1 MIMGKKTIKV
11 VTMEIKVLTK
21 EVPTN
26 KYEIT
31 KAATAKAI
39 PTP

>member
-1 MIMGKKTIKV
+1 MARNEVIR
-11 VTMEIKVLTK
+11 
-21 EVPTN
+21 EVPIIR
-26 KYEIT
+26 KDIT